1 MKLRSLGTSI
11 VAFAVATLVGAPA
24 TVAHHSFASEFD
36 ANRPI
41 EVEGVVKEMRLRF
54 GAIIANGQGTMKGQ
68 IFRLAHLGYYDAL
81 ELFAAIAGL
90 EVALHKLGHKFELG
104 SGVRRAQEV
113 YLSHAG

>member
-1 MKLRSLGTSI
+1 VSPANALTAIRAPEGTDS
-11 VAFAVATLVGAPA
+11 GA
-24 TVAHHSFASEFD
+24 
-36 ANRPI
+36 I
-41 EVEGVVKEMRLRF
+41 VKEMRTRF

-81 ELFAAIAGL
+81 ELFSAIAGL

-113 YLSHAG
+113 YLEHVG